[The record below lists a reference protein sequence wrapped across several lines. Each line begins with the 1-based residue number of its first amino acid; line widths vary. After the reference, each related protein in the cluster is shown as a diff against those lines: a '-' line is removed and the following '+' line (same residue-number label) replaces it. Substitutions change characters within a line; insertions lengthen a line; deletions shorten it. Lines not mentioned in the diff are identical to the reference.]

1 MTIEY
6 RDIHEAQDIEHAVDL
21 EAHVWE
27 MDDRQVVP
35 ASTMMAMRHAGGHI
49 GGAFAG
55 EKLVGFSLALVGRR
69 EREVFL
75 WSHMTAVDPAY
86 QTRKIGYGLKQAQRL
101 WAMQHNFAHI
111 RWTFD
116 PLLRVNANFN
126 LRRLGAAA
134 DVYHVN
140 FYGQMHDG
148 KNRGLPTDRLEISW
162 ELASAR
168 ATEHASADSQPVL
181 MEVHPSG
188 YLLQADAHGHPQ
200 ADEKPHAPWHFIEI
214 PYDME
219 ALKRQD
225 MGLAL
230 AWRMA
235 TREAFLQAFAQGY
248 RVVDFVNAPTRCWY
262 VLFGGA
268 S

>member
-6 RDIHEAQDIEHAVDL
+6 RDIYEPEDIERAVDL
-21 EAHVWE
+21 EAHVWQME
-27 MDDRQVVP
+27 DRQVVP
-35 ASTMMAMRHAGGHI
+35 ASTMIAMRHAGGHI
-49 GGAFAG
+49 GGAFDG
-55 EKLVGFSLALVGRR
+55 QKLVGFSLALVGRR

-86 QTRKIGYGLKQAQRL
+86 QTRKIGYGLKQAQRT

-126 LRRLGAAA
+126 LRRLGAMA
-134 DVYHVN
+134 DRYHVN
-140 FYGQMHDG
+140 IYGLMNDA
-148 KNRGLPTDRLEISW
+148 KNRGMPSDRLEVSW

-168 ATEHASADSQPVL
+168 VVEHASADSQPVL
-181 MEVHPSG
+181 MEVRPSG
-188 YLLQADAHGHPQ
+188 YLLRADEHGHPQ
-200 ADEKPHAPWHFIEI
+200 PDEKPHAAWHFIEL
-214 PYDME
+214 PYDID
-219 ALKRQD
+219 AVKRQD

-235 TREAFLQAFAQGY
+235 TREAFLSAFAQGY
-248 RVVDFVNAPTRCWY
+248 SVVDFVNAPNRCWY